1 MVKDLKDQYGII
13 LGGSS
18 GLGYASALKLAAH
31 GMNLIIL
38 YRASRLQQPYI
49 EDKFQS
55 LRNHGID
62 LLVLNID
69 AAREENI
76 TKAITDIKSFI
87 NTHKVNLLL
96 HSISKGN
103 LKPMTGNQVLNT
115 GDFQQ
120 TVHSMG
126 ISLYSWVAQLYD
138 TKLFAKPARV
148 ISFTSE
154 GSRKPMIGYAA
165 VSAAKSV
172 LESITR
178 SIALEFAREQITANC
193 IQAGVTDTESLKRI
207 PGYEELKGAS
217 LKRNPYSRLTD
228 PKDVADAVYLL
239 ARSESQ
245 WITGNV
251 IKVDGGES
259 LQ

>member
-1 MVKDLKDQYGII
+1 MVKDLQDQYGII

-18 GLGYASALKLAAH
+18 GLGYASAVKLAQH

-38 YRASRLQQPYI
+38 HRASRLQKEELEDQFQTLRDYGI
-49 EDKFQS
+49 E
-55 LRNHGID
+55 
-62 LLVLNID
+62 LLTLNMD
-69 AAREENI
+69 ATREEHI
-76 TKAITDIKSFI
+76 VKAIFIIRSFI
-87 NTHKVNLLL
+87 INNRINLLL

-103 LKPMTGNQVLNT
+103 LKPMIGEQVLNT

-126 ISLYSWVAQLYD
+126 ISLYSWVAQLY
-138 TKLFAKPARV
+138 KEELFTKPARI

-154 GSRKPMIGYAA
+154 GSSKPMKGYAA

-172 LESITR
+172 LESITK
-178 SIALEFAREQITANC
+178 SIALEFASEQITANC
-193 IQAGVTDTESLKRI
+193 IQAGVTDTGSLERI
-207 PGYEELKGAS
+207 PGYEELKS
-217 LKRNPYSRLTD
+217 ESMKRNPQHRLTV
-228 PKDVADAVYLL
+228 PEDVADVVYLL

-245 WITGNV
+245 WMTGNV